1 MNSDNAP
8 QPKGEWTVVGQKKKT
23 GATPAAAKK
32 HINTRQA
39 LKTKPIEEITPED
52 IYYANLD
59 SFSPEKPDISAY
71 LMNTIVDQ
79 TKGMTP
85 QESLEVLGNVTTF
98 VVENMVSILKNAIKK
113 ISDIKDD
120 QKTVIAL
127 NGYLE
132 NTSDTRPSIGAAMD
146 MYDQNVSSMNSMK
159 KTSIENIQ
167 KFLTTCG
174 IDEIPTYRA
183 KKGGKAKAD
192 TVDNVYVDSLP
203 VENTR
208 RSYASAIGATASD
221 LVVEKQPVKIIN
233 NITQPRTLMV
243 DTGIVDINMPVISK
257 IQNSIGFTLSYLD
270 YCKVFVIR
278 MGNNVFTTGPGNF
291 VNLKNSS
298 GKTKHAK
305 RCLNPQ
311 PCLYKNCKYYH
322 DPCIVYEDFNV
333 ERNFALSYVLQMLGS
348 VKNNTDLLENKSVR
362 NPNFVRDLV
371 QLGGIILIKAAQIK
385 ALHFAGKKI

>member
-1 MNSDNAP
+1 MNSDNS
-8 QPKGEWTVVGQKKKT
+8 PKSKGGWTVVGQKKKG
-23 GATPAAAKK
+23 GASQDPSVGKYLTP
-32 HINTRQA
+32 HQA
-39 LKTKPIEEITPED
+39 LKAKPIDDLTSED
-52 IYYANLD
+52 VYYANLNA
-59 SFSPEKPDISAY
+59 SQEEKPDVSVY

-79 TKGMTP
+79 TKDMTP
-85 QESLEVLGNVTTF
+85 QESLDALGNIATF
-98 VVENMVSILKNAIKK
+98 VVETMVSILKNATNE
-113 ISDIKDD
+113 ISDINDD

-132 NTSDTRPSIGAAMD
+132 NIADTRSNIGTAID
-146 MYDQNVSSMNSMK
+146 VYDENVSIMNSLK

-174 IDEIPTYRA
+174 IDEIPVYRA
-183 KKGGKAKAD
+183 KKGEKID
-192 TVDNVYVDSLP
+192 TPDNVHVDSLP
-203 VENTR
+203 VENIR
-208 RSYASAIGATASD
+208 RSYASAIGATSSD
-221 LVVEKQPVKIIN
+221 LVVEKQPVNIVN

-243 DTGIVDINMPVISK
+243 DTGIVDVNMPVVSN
-257 IQNSIGFTLSYLD
+257 IQDTIGFTLSYLD

-291 VNLKNSS
+291 VNLKDSN

-311 PCLYKNCKYYH
+311 PCRYKNCKYYH
-322 DPCIVYEDFNV
+322 DPCVVYEDFND
-333 ERNFALSYVLQMLGS
+333 ERNFALSYVLQMLGA

-362 NPNFVRDLV
+362 DPNFVRDLV

-385 ALHFAGKKI
+385 ALHFAGKTI